1 MEGEEEA
8 APRCACGTCS
18 GLQPKSRHAVPLHKP
33 FEVGKRTP
41 KDKYDVKLADRLSFM
56 CFRMPASAGQ
66 PGGWLPLSRRSREEI
81 INCSSGLVHQGPEGR
96 VGWSAG
102 ELIIKLQEGDGMAS
116 SSKQVFCPRW
126 LPPLFLGL
134 NYICTQE

>member
-81 INCSSGLVHQGPEGR
+81 INCSSGLVHQVLFIRARKG
-96 VGWSAG
+96 GWAG
-102 ELIIKLQEGDGMAS
+102 VQES
-116 SSKQVFCPRW
+116 SLLSSKKVMEWRPVLSRFSAHSGCLRSS
-126 LPPLFLGL
+126 
-134 NYICTQE
+134 